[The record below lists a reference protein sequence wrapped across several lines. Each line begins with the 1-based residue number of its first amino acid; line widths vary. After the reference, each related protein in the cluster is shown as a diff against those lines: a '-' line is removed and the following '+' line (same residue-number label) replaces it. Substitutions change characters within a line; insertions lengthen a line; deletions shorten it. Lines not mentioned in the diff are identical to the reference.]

1 MSPKHKSP
9 AITRG
14 DKRESK
20 KVFLIARYKL
30 PPQSRES
37 MGAVNAGGIR
47 KSIAKFD
54 VTLSFINRNKPPAK
68 ANFKHQ
74 RTKNRFFK
82 LKEFIIV
89 LVFKPSVMK
98 KVLTPRSMLVIIK
111 KAKLFKGRPRA
122 AFAKMPKRAAAMII
136 QEE

>member
-1 MSPKHKSP
+1 MLPKHKSP
-9 AITRG
+9 AITKG

-20 KVFLIARYKL
+20 NVFSIAKYKL

-37 MGAVNAGGIR
+37 VGAVNAGGIR
-47 KSIAKFD
+47 KSITKFD
-54 VTLSFINRNKPPAK
+54 VTLSFINRNKLPAK

-74 RTKNRFFK
+74 RIKNRFFK
-82 LKEFIIV
+82 LKEFIIE

-111 KAKLFKGRPRA
+111 KAKPFNGRPVT